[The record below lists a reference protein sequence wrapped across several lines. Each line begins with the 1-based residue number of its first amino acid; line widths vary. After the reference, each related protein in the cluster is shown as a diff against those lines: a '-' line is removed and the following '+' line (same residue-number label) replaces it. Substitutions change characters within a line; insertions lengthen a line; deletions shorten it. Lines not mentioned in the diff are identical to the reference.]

1 MPQSHCEVM
10 ATDFNTEMAV
20 VGEKYLI
27 HLYLRN
33 IWVLK
38 KLLKCHIDDLKKKN
52 SPYCHEPNIS
62 ETMETLSFHNII

>member
-10 ATDFNTEMAV
+10 ATDFNKEMAV

-38 KLLKCHIDDLKKKN
+38 KLLKRHIDDLKKK
-52 SPYCHEPNIS
+52 
-62 ETMETLSFHNII
+62 

>member
-10 ATDFNTEMAV
+10 AADFNKEMAV

-33 IWVLK
+33 IWVPK
-38 KLLKCHIDDLKKKN
+38 KLLKCHIDDLKKK
-52 SPYCHEPNIS
+52 
-62 ETMETLSFHNII
+62 